1 MQTSIA
7 ERGAG
12 ILRARTYCT
21 HDPGSEQGGATGF
34 LRKQGRKNKV
44 QNPKTI
50 WMIGLLVLTGCVPS
64 LHPLFTESDVVF
76 DRELLGAW
84 SQGDSKDSWTFEKSG
99 AKGYRLTTTDRPFAT
114 SDKRGGKRSGKFE
127 AHLCQLGKFLFLD
140 LYPQDS
146 QAAETDF
153 YKAHLIAAHSFL
165 KVSLDG
171 DDLHL
176 APLSHDW
183 AENRVARKQFEIPH
197 EVLDGG
203 AIVLTAST
211 SELQAFILQHAEDPE
226 AFADAEAFHRTK
238 GGHK

>member
-7 ERGAG
+7 ERGAE
-12 ILRARTYCT
+12 ILRARTHCID
-21 HDPGSEQGGATGF
+21 DPAREQGGATGF
-34 LRKQGRKNKV
+34 SPKQGRNNKV
-44 QNPKTI
+44 PNLKTI
-50 WMIGLLVLTGCVPS
+50 LTIGLLFLTGCVPS

-76 DRELLGAW
+76 DHELLGAW

-165 KVSLDG
+165 KVSIDG

-183 AENRVARKQFEIPH
+183 AENRVARKQFEIAH

-211 SELQAFILQHAEDPE
+211 SELQAFVLQHAEDPE